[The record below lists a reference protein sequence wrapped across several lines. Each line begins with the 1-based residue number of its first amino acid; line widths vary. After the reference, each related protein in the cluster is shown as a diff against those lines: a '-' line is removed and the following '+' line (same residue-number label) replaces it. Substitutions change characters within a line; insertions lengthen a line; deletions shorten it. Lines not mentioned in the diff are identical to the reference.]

1 MYFFINILLFLIIP
15 FLYWYRWRKKQ
26 FSCFI
31 DLGIPGPKPN
41 FFSGNMDD
49 LITKGVAK
57 CHIDWIKKYGNVV
70 GYFQGSKPVL
80 LVSNLDFMKNFMIAN
95 HMDASGR
102 DWFIEDAGIPLKS
115 FRKTAVG
122 VVDGIYWKELRNIM
136 SSSFTSRKLKGII
149 PILDK
154 SVTRLLSKIENKGL
168 VSMKALFSEFAF
180 GITML
185 NIFGVEDNEDEICRK
200 FHEDVK
206 QLSNVSF
213 EDTIIS
219 LALCFP
225 EFSTVFTLIRE
236 AKDKISYYL
245 GRPSCLGA
253 YKNLFNVLCLRKSN
267 PQIQGNDIL
276 QLLMNASDDNSK
288 VDVKHDTQRR
298 TLSTDEII
306 TNLIDLAIGSYDTTI
321 STLTFTLY
329 MMVKYPE
336 IQDKVRKELNSLNEN
351 EEEVRDSFLNGVP
364 YLDQV
369 IYETLRYSTIVRLLI
384 NRKVTGEIKW
394 NSIILPKNL
403 VLQVAAYQL
412 HHDPQY
418 WKDPESFNPDRF
430 SPENKREINPI
441 AFHGFGY
448 GPRNCV
454 GMRFALLVLRQ
465 TFTRLLSK
473 YKFEACEKTEELI
486 EGNEHTALKVVNE
499 LILRAVP
506 V

>member
-1 MYFFINILLFLIIP
+1 ME
-15 FLYWYRWRKKQ
+15 
-26 FSCFI
+26 
-31 DLGIPGPKPN
+31 LGIPGPKPY
-41 FFSGNMDD
+41 FIYGNMEEVFK
-49 LITKGVAK
+49 KGATR
-57 CHIDWIKKYGNVV
+57 CHFEWIKKYGNVV
-70 GYFQGSKPVL
+70 GYFQGSKPIL
-80 LVSNLDFMKNFMIAN
+80 LVSNLDFMKNFMISN

-102 DWFIEDAGIPLKS
+102 DWFIEDGGVPLKS
-115 FRKTAVG
+115 FRKSAVG

-154 SVTRLLSKIENKGL
+154 SVTRLLSKIEKKIENKEL

-180 GITML
+180 DSTML
-185 NIFGVEDNEDEICRK
+185 NIFGVEDNGHEIGRK

-245 GRPSCLGA
+245 GRPSCMGA
-253 YKNLFNVLCLRKSN
+253 YKNLFSVLCLRKSN
-267 PQIQGNDIL
+267 PQIQRNDIL
-276 QLLMNASDDNSK
+276 QLLMNAGDDNSK
-288 VDVKHDTQRR
+288 VNVKHDTQKR

-329 MMVKYPE
+329 MMVKHPE

-351 EEEVRDSFLNGVP
+351 EEEVRNSFLNGVP

-369 IYETLRYSTIVRLLI
+369 IYETLRYYTIVRLLI

-403 VLQVAAYQL
+403 VIQVAAYQL
-412 HHDPQY
+412 HHDPEY
-418 WKDPESFNPDRF
+418 WKDPESVNPDRF

-441 AFHGFGY
+441 TFQGFGY
-448 GPRNCV
+448 GSRNCV
-454 GMRFALLVLRQ
+454 GMRFGLLVLRQ

-473 YKFEACEKTEELI
+473 YKFEACEKTKHVLW
-486 EGNEHTALKVVNE
+486 GTTCKTQWDDF
-499 LILRAVP
+499 P
-506 V
+506 